1 MRPQSTNVTIRTM
14 NELDLDRI
22 AYIENKSYANPWDTD
37 ILSDIFYHQNVTAK
51 VAILRS
57 KVIAYNFYS
66 SLENYIQIINLTVIP
81 SKRKQLVAT
90 NLMGD
95 LFRVDSNNKY
105 PKNIDAWVNE
115 AKIPMLSFL
124 KKHGF
129 KPVGIAKM
137 LFGKDDGILMRFGI
151 LNDYSIPKEY
161 EEMLQDFQFVN
172 FK

>member
-1 MRPQSTNVTIRTM
+1 MTYESIDVTIRPM
-14 NELDLDRI
+14 NEFDLDRI
-22 AYIENKSYANPWDTD
+22 EYIERKSYANPWDIE

-51 VAILRS
+51 VAIFKS

-66 SLENYIQIINLTVIP
+66 TFDTYIQIINITVMP
-81 SKRKQLVAT
+81 NKRKRNVAT

-95 LFRVDSNNKY
+95 LFKADSNNKY

-124 KKHGF
+124 RKHGF
-129 KPVGIAKM
+129 RPIGMAKQ

-151 LNDYSIPKEY
+151 LNDFSIPKEY
-161 EEMLQDFQFVN
+161 EDMLEEFKYVQFE
-172 FK
+172 